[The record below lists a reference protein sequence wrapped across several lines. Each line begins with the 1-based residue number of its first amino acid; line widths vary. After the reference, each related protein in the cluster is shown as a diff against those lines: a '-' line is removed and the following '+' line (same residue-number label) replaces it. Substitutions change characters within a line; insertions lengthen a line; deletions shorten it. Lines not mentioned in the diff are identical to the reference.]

1 MNLRK
6 YFFSQLCRMCMEP
19 VAFAAAKSTPSLTY
33 FCEYILIN
41 FTYFDVNVI
50 SAFDGTF
57 WLVLTINIFS

>member
-1 MNLRK
+1 
-6 YFFSQLCRMCMEP
+6 MCMETI
-19 VAFAAAKSTPSLTY
+19 AFAAAKSTPSLTY